1 MFVNIFCISK
11 LGREVPAIEL
21 YPEATQI
28 VIRGGSA
35 LFQCRVTAGI
45 PTPTVEWIRAD
56 GSPFTSSTEI
66 VNSGVIRLFVLHF
79 ICKVNSGQLFAILC
93 LILFA
98 RGKKN

>member
-21 YPEATQI
+21 YPEATQT

-66 VNSGVIRLFVLHF
+66 VNSGVIRLFV
-79 ICKVNSGQLFAILC
+79 
-93 LILFA
+93 
-98 RGKKN
+98 

>member
-1 MFVNIFCISK
+1 MFILLIFEN

-21 YPEATQI
+21 YPEATQT

-66 VNSGVIRLFVLHF
+66 VNSGVIRY
-79 ICKVNSGQLFAILC
+79 
-93 LILFA
+93 ILFHLLI
-98 RGKKN
+98 KEL

>member
-1 MFVNIFCISK
+1 MNLSEAFLTFMSIFCISK

-21 YPEATQI
+21 YPEATQT

-66 VNSGVIRLFVLHF
+66 VNSGVIRYIVLHF
-79 ICKVNSGQLFAILC
+79 VSNYCNEK
-93 LILFA
+93 
-98 RGKKN
+98 